1 MGAKNIVI
9 VCGKEER
16 KYGDLL
22 SRMISSVSHDESS
35 ALQGVSAVVWD
46 ITGYEDNQNQLSS
59 DQYIVFIGNN
69 KKIIDKRI
77 GMQSHYD
84 ENFMHYE
91 WLGHQAALY
100 LDGGFGKSINKQL
113 TKDIAVG
120 VGLYIVSPILGSFYH
135 SKKYSEN
142 EVEVNNAIRQK
153 YTLLI
158 KTFFENGLSK
168 FLS

>member
-1 MGAKNIVI
+1 MGAKKIVI

-46 ITGYEDNQNQLSS
+46 IKGYEDNQSQLSS
-59 DQYIVFIGNN
+59 DQYIVFIGNDT
-69 KKIIDKRI
+69 KIIDKRI
-77 GMQSHYD
+77 GMQSYYD

-91 WLGHQAALY
+91 WLGRQAALY
-100 LDGGFGKSINKQL
+100 LNESLKTSRDKQL
-113 TKDIAVG
+113 MKDTAIEF
-120 VGLYIVSPILGSFYH
+120 GLDMVSPILGLMK
-135 SKKYSEN
+135 SKNTKKNIDEANKEIHQKYS
-142 EVEVNNAIRQK
+142 
-153 YTLLI
+153 LLI

>member
-1 MGAKNIVI
+1 MGAKKIVI

-100 LDGGFGKSINKQL
+100 LDGDFENSRNKQL

-120 VGLYIVSPILGSFYH
+120 VGLNIVSPILGFIG
-135 SKKYSEN
+135 SKNIEKNIDEANKEIHQKYS
-142 EVEVNNAIRQK
+142 
-153 YTLLI
+153 LLI

>member
-46 ITGYEDNQNQLSS
+46 ITGYEDNQNKLSS
-59 DQYIVFIGNN
+59 DQYIVFIGNDT
-69 KKIIDKRI
+69 KIIDKRI
-77 GMQSHYD
+77 GMQSYYD

-91 WLGHQAALY
+91 WLGRQAALY
-100 LDGGFGKSINKQL
+100 INKTSRDKQL
-113 TKDIAVG
+113 MKDTKIAVG
-120 VGLYIVSPILGSFYH
+120 LNMVSPILGLMK
-135 SKKYSEN
+135 SKNIKKNIDE
-142 EVEVNNAIRQK
+142 AIKEIHQK
-153 YTLLI
+153 YPLLI